1 MFTSYSVFN
10 KDNSSPFNFSKGEL
24 ESFCELKNENNLV
37 IQKADKGN
45 ANFSLDKDSHLKSV
59 EILLK
64 DSSEFK
70 NVVVAPDK
78 DLNYIIN
85 SEKRVTNLFKK
96 LKNKNAISEETFNK
110 LRPVGS
116 KPGKLYGS
124 VKVHKPLVNGLPP
137 FRPFLSGMGTPT
149 YKLVKFL
156 VPVQSDIK
164 QNEFTV
170 KDSFAFVDEILTQ
183 NRDLYMVSLDVDALF
198 TNISLDETIDICI
211 KKLFTTPDTLVKG
224 ISNNY
229 FRDLLNL
236 AT

>member
-1 MFTSYSVFN
+1 M
-10 KDNSSPFNFSKGEL
+10 
-24 ESFCELKNENNLV
+24 
-37 IQKADKGN
+37 
-45 ANFSLDKDSHLKSV
+45 
-59 EILLK
+59 K

-70 NVVVAPDK
+70 SVVVAPDK

-124 VKVHKPLVNGLPP
+124 IEVHKPLVNGLPP

-149 YKLVKFL
+149 YKLAKFL

-183 NRDLYMVSLDVDALF
+183 NRDLYMASLDVDALF

-224 ISNNY
+224 ISKNY